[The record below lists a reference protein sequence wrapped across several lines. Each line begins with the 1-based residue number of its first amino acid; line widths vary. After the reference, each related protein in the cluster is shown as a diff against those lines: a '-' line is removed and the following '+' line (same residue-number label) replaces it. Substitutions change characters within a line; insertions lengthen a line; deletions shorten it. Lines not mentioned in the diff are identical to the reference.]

1 MISFFNSSVSAI
13 NAAFEMQAASA
24 HNVANALTDGFKS
37 LVASTQE
44 NKNEG
49 VKVTVSQNPQS
60 GTVYV
65 TGNGKEAESSNVDYA
80 RETVNQINARHLLAA
95 NIAALKTYQD
105 MYKSVIDIR
114 A

>member
-1 MISFFNSSVSAI
+1 MLHLKCRLLQHI
-13 NAAFEMQAASA
+13 M
-24 HNVANALTDGFKS
+24 LPMPY
-37 LVASTQE
+37 
-44 NKNEG
+44 KNEG